1 MPRPKPLFGRTPN
14 YLGRK
19 AKGVLFSAQR
29 FLTKFVPLSLIINDR
44 LVRQIIW
51 SAKTC
56 LVKATVVTSSTPP
69 SSQCSGTRIVGR
81 PRKLNSTTREGGE
94 QECTF
99 ESAAARSS
107 RNGVGEF
114 PQSNFHRSLHPLP
127 SSPSSNGRPIVMV
140 PSFISSSHRERWTA
154 PLKSDL
160 HIGSGSRDSGGRRRR
175 RRNYWRSLRR
185 RLPDNKGTEATR
197 QRHVA

>member
-81 PRKLNSTTREGGE
+81 PRKINSTTR
-94 QECTF
+94 
-99 ESAAARSS
+99 
-107 RNGVGEF
+107 
-114 PQSNFHRSLHPLP
+114 
-127 SSPSSNGRPIVMV
+127 
-140 PSFISSSHRERWTA
+140 
-154 PLKSDL
+154 
-160 HIGSGSRDSGGRRRR
+160 GGRTRVYFRKCSGAEQPKWGWGISPVKLSSFPPSPPLLSILQR
-175 RRNYWRSLRR
+175 
-185 RLPDNKGTEATR
+185 AT
-197 QRHVA
+197 HCYGPLLHFK